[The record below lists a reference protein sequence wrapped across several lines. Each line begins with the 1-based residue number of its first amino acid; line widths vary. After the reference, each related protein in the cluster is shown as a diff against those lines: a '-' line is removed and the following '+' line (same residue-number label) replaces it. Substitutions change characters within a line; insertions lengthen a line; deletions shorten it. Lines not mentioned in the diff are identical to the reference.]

1 MRDQIIELF
10 WYSSKD
16 RELFPYIDAYMIA
29 LENWLGKNQMND
41 EQLVRYMLVGIFLH
55 YRAANHVG
63 DDFNTITYGEWN
75 RAIFSKKTIQQFQTI
90 NQYLGHPIDTTEE
103 YLQLLQIKDLSKFTR
118 SLFDFVVIGP
128 SLTNLSVE

>member
-128 SLTNLSVE
+128 SLTNQSVE